1 MKQLNTMRRLLTGV
15 LAMVFVLGSAG
26 HIDAQIAAWDF
37 TGAAIVATWDAG
49 VFNANLASSATI
61 TRGPGAVAS
70 AGSNSFRTQGF
81 QNDGISVANTDYFQ
95 ITLNPSPGFT
105 MSLSS
110 IDATVNGTGTFA
122 VTPGVSQQY
131 AYSTNGTD
139 FTLIGSPSIIIGTN
153 QFFSVDVS
161 GVTALQEVPEG
172 TTIYIRYYASGQ
184 TATGGWGFFSSNGL
198 SVNGTVDVVAGAVV
212 PPSSV
217 TATAVSSNQ
226 INLSWNQND
235 STDDILLAFNTTD
248 TFGEPSGTYTIGNSI
263 SGGGTVLAVGAS
275 TSFNHT
281 SLDPNTQYFYS
292 IWSKDGSDTYS
303 PQVTA
308 NATTAKNEPSNHV
321 TNAQMLSGRESIIIK
336 WDDVTT
342 GVLPDGYLV
351 KVSDAGFASI
361 SNPTDGTDPSN
372 DLDLS
377 DGSASVK
384 VAHGTRFI
392 SFVGLTQ
399 GQAYYAKVFPYTN
412 EGTLIDFKT
421 DGTVPQVQTTVQSY
435 ISVFKEPFSTS
446 STTGFN
452 SYTSSDNAGFTFA
465 GDGDVR
471 TTTPSTGYTNASGG
485 GNAFFTTSPRELVIS
500 GINTTGLEDL
510 SLQFGMNSASGVGLT
525 VEVSDDGVNYTVL
538 PYNPRPATGWNL
550 ETIAGAQLPEGEN
563 IRLKF
568 TNNSNSIRLDDLEL
582 YQVGYSAQLTG
593 SAGYRLLSSPVEV
606 SLQNFLAPVW
616 TQGATAGADTDAGNP
631 NVFTWNN
638 SATNDDAANWSGVTD
653 LTANLSAGNGVLVYV
668 FQDDVYETPGSF
680 PKTLSVSGTVNTLPV
695 TPTMNSNSGGLTLV
709 GNPIASIISWTAL
722 SRTDLSNTVY
732 AWDPNTTLGDGGT
745 DANNPS
751 AGSWKTYNTS
761 IGDLTDGRIHPFQA
775 FFVQTSGNSPVLS
788 IAQGAE
794 STGGSFYGKE
804 TAPYAVRL
812 QLDGEAISASK
823 WLSFTGDAEV
833 GRDNSDALQFQPLS
847 LEYSLLASKLT
858 DGTLLDIN
866 NLPVDLQ
873 ETVRFPL
880 IVESTQSGTH
890 TLRVTELNLPTGYE
904 VSILDNVTSLEH
916 PLTLDFELSFE
927 LGTVAKNVPTP
938 QNVIASGN
946 LVAKAVEGDDR
957 FELIVSPGTTLS
969 NGILS
974 ELPAELALGQN
985 YPNPFNPTTRIAFEL
1000 PSSQFVKLSVFN
1012 MLGQEVST
1020 LLQSEMNAG
1029 SHFVNFDASQL
1040 SSGVYVYRLEAV
1052 GQVITRK
1059 MTLVK

>member
-26 HIDAQIAAWDF
+26 QIDAQIAAWDL
-37 TGAAIVATWDAG
+37 TGVSSPATTNATL
-49 VFNANLASSATI
+49 VNANLASPITL
-61 TRGPGAVAS
+61 TRGAGAAAS
-70 AGSNSFRTQGF
+70 NAGNSFRTTGF
-81 QNDGISVANTDYFQ
+81 QNNGISTANTDYFQ
-95 ITLNPSPGFT
+95 FTLNPSSGFT

-110 IDATVNGTGTFA
+110 IDARVNGTSSFA

-184 TATGGWGFFSSNGL
+184 TATGGWGFFSSDGL
-198 SVNGTVDVVAGAVV
+198 SVNGTVDV
-212 PPSSV
+212 
-217 TATAVSSNQ
+217 
-226 INLSWNQND
+226 
-235 STDDILLAFNTTD
+235 
-248 TFGEPSGTYTIGNSI
+248 
-263 SGGGTVLAVGAS
+263 
-275 TSFNHT
+275 
-281 SLDPNTQYFYS
+281 
-292 IWSKDGSDTYS
+292 
-303 PQVTA
+303 
-308 NATTAKNEPSNHV
+308 
-321 TNAQMLSGRESIIIK
+321 
-336 WDDVTT
+336 
-342 GVLPDGYLV
+342 
-351 KVSDAGFASI
+351 
-361 SNPTDGTDPSN
+361 
-372 DLDLS
+372 
-377 DGSASVK
+377 
-384 VAHGTRFI
+384 
-392 SFVGLTQ
+392 
-399 GQAYYAKVFPYTN
+399 
-412 EGTLIDFKT
+412 
-421 DGTVPQVQTTVQSY
+421 
-435 ISVFKEPFSTS
+435 
-446 STTGFN
+446 
-452 SYTSSDNAGFTFA
+452 
-465 GDGDVR
+465 
-471 TTTPSTGYTNASGG
+471 
-485 GNAFFTTSPRELVIS
+485 
-500 GINTTGLEDL
+500 
-510 SLQFGMNSASGVGLT
+510 
-525 VEVSDDGVNYTVL
+525 
-538 PYNPRPATGWNL
+538 
-550 ETIAGAQLPEGEN
+550 
-563 IRLKF
+563 
-568 TNNSNSIRLDDLEL
+568 
-582 YQVGYSAQLTG
+582 VGYSAQLTG

>member
-26 HIDAQIAAWDF
+26 IANAQY
-37 TGAAIVATWDAG
+37 
-49 VFNANLASSATI
+49 S
-61 TRGPGAVAS
+61 
-70 AGSNSFRTQGF
+70 
-81 QNDGISVANTDYFQ
+81 
-95 ITLNPSPGFT
+95 
-105 MSLSS
+105 
-110 IDATVNGTGTFA
+110 GTGTFNKISSIEDLTDGYYVVTQVSNTPAMSNSHNGTLLAPVTATIASNQIINPA
-122 VTPGVSQQY
+122 VTIVWKIETNETGRTIYSENSEKYVSYTGSSNNIQVVDALVGDNQRWNITYVSNKFVFANVAIPTRILQYNFFIPMFVTYTTNQQKFDLY
-131 AYSTNGTD
+131 KLEVAEGASLSPSTGALDAFSYTENEGPSD
-139 FTLIGSPSIIIGTN
+139 SKSFTLTGSDLSPADATITITAPSN
-153 QFFSVDVS
+153 FEVSMDDEAFSGHVTVDAIAGELAS
-161 GVTALQEVPEG
+161 
-172 TTIYIRYYASGQ
+172 TTIHLRLSA
-184 TATGGWGFFSSNGL
+184 GL
-198 SVNGTVDVVAGAVV
+198 GINTYNGTVSITGGDASTQVTVSGEVLPDHDFFETFETPNFNLTASYINGSFVGVTGVTWTYVQSRDQNVTPINGNNAIMLRRVADN
-212 PPSSV
+212 SSL
-217 TATAVSSNQ
+217 TSS
-226 INLSWNQND
+226 
-235 STDDILLAFNTTD
+235 T
-248 TFGEPSGTYTIGNSI
+248 I
-263 SGGGTVLAVGAS
+263 SGGINEFSVLLRKGFTGPNDRQVELLIGPDVDNLQSFGTSVAYDVNDEIRRFTVSDINYVGDFVLRI
-275 TSFNHT
+275 T
-281 SLDPNTQYFYS
+281 NTQ
-292 IWSKDGSDTYS
+292 
-303 PQVTA
+303 
-308 NATTAKNEPSNHV
+308 
-321 TNAQMLSGRESIIIK
+321 SGQIVI
-336 WDDVTT
+336 DDV
-342 GVLPDGYLV
+342 
-351 KVSDAGFASI
+351 SWASYE
-361 SNPTDGTDPSN
+361 S
-372 DLDLS
+372 
-377 DGSASVK
+377 
-384 VAHGTRFI
+384 
-392 SFVGLTQ
+392 
-399 GQAYYAKVFPYTN
+399 
-412 EGTLIDFKT
+412 
-421 DGTVPQVQTTVQSY
+421 
-435 ISVFKEPFSTS
+435 
-446 STTGFN
+446 
-452 SYTSSDNAGFTFA
+452 
-465 GDGDVR
+465 GDV
-471 TTTPSTGYTNASGG
+471 S
-485 GNAFFTTSPRELVIS
+485 
-500 GINTTGLEDL
+500 
-510 SLQFGMNSASGVGLT
+510 
-525 VEVSDDGVNYTVL
+525 
-538 PYNPRPATGWNL
+538 
-550 ETIAGAQLPEGEN
+550 
-563 IRLKF
+563 
-568 TNNSNSIRLDDLEL
+568 
-582 YQVGYSAQLTG
+582 LTG

-732 AWDPNTTLGDGGT
+732 AWDPNTTLGHGGT

-823 WLSFTGDAEV
+823 WLSFTGDAEI
-833 GRDNSDALQFQPLS
+833 GHDNSDALQFQPLS

-916 PLTLDFELSFE
+916 PLTPDFELSFE

>member
-1 MKQLNTMRRLLTGV
+1 MKQLNTMRSLLTGV

-26 HIDAQIAAWDF
+26 IANAQGTEDF
-37 TGAAIVATWDAG
+37 TNSNATATYADGSFVGNGGITWTYGRSRNEDTYPIDGKGIMLQRASDSFLEAVITGG
-49 VFNANLASSATI
+49 VGNF
-61 TRGPGAVAS
+61 
-70 AGSNSFRTQGF
+70 SFEYRKAF
-81 QNDGISVANTDYFQ
+81 IGIAERQ
-95 ITLNPSPGFT
+95 LELI
-105 MSLSS
+105 
-110 IDATVNGTGTFA
+110 VNGTQFTTTPIFGTVSGADATIFTLNA
-122 VTPGVSQQY
+122 EDINTAGDVTIRIKNVGSTTTGRQTVIDNISWTGYVTAEPFVTPAPTTITELNYIHGSGPSNVQS
-131 AYSTNGTD
+131 
-139 FTLIGSPSIIIGTN
+139 FTLTGENLDETDVTVTAPAN
-153 QFFSVDVS
+153 FDVS
-161 GVTALQEVPEG
+161 TSSSTGFGTSVTLSAYNGSEQ
-172 TTIYIRYYASGQ
+172 TIYVRLSE
-184 TATGGWGFFSSNGL
+184 GL
-198 SVNGTVDVVAGAVV
+198 SVAEYSGNVSITGGGLASTATVPISGEVRERIFLIYEFTGDSVV
-212 PPSSV
+212 PSQSPTNSTTSNFQISSGE
-217 TATAVSSNQ
+217 
-226 INLSWNQND
+226 I
-235 STDDILLAFNTTD
+235 
-248 TFGEPSGTYTIGNSI
+248 TFGTTGTWSGSGTPYAQANSGWNETSKEDAKNFNFTITPDVSYGVSVSNISFEWRTTGAGPSAITVEVNGAEVSTFNSGSNAQGTYTESLSLTNQKNIEIKIKGWSNGSR
-263 SGGGTVLAVGAS
+263 S
-275 TSFNHT
+275 TS
-281 SLDPNTQYFYS
+281 
-292 IWSKDGSDTYS
+292 G
-303 PQVTA
+303 
-308 NATTAKNEPSNHV
+308 
-321 TNAQMLSGRESIIIK
+321 
-336 WDDVTT
+336 
-342 GVLPDGYLV
+342 
-351 KVSDAGFASI
+351 
-361 SNPTDGTDPSN
+361 
-372 DLDLS
+372 
-377 DGSASVK
+377 
-384 VAHGTRFI
+384 
-392 SFVGLTQ
+392 
-399 GQAYYAKVFPYTN
+399 
-412 EGTLIDFKT
+412 
-421 DGTVPQVQTTVQSY
+421 
-435 ISVFKEPFSTS
+435 
-446 STTGFN
+446 
-452 SYTSSDNAGFTFA
+452 A
-465 GDGDVR
+465 GDFRINDVR
-471 TTTPSTGYTNASGG
+471 LDG
-485 GNAFFTTSPRELVIS
+485 ELV
-500 GINTTGLEDL
+500 EDIY
-510 SLQFGMNSASGVGLT
+510 FA
-525 VEVSDDGVNYTVL
+525 D
-538 PYNPRPATGWNL
+538 
-550 ETIAGAQLPEGEN
+550 
-563 IRLKF
+563 F
-568 TNNSNSIRLDDLEL
+568 
-582 YQVGYSAQLTG
+582 TG

-695 TPTMNSNSGGLTLV
+695 TPAMNANSGGLTLV

-812 QLDGEAISASK
+812 QLDGEATSASK

-833 GRDNSDALQFQPLS
+833 GLDNSDALQFQPLS

-916 PLTLDFELSFE
+916 PLTPDFELSFE

-1040 SSGVYVYRLEAV
+1040 SSGVYVYRLEAG